1 MGGGRNIVYILV
13 VLLLFALVSQAI
25 ISVKLLELRVQVSH
39 DRLFNY
45 ELSSRVLKARFRQM
59 IASQNETRNDSFK
72 NEIKRNLLE
81 STIMNEVNPQALE
94 GGALETVGMAVIN
107 SVRLLS
113 LKPLL
118 ELRENQETLTR
129 IKYAFFME
137 RNRRYDVAVERYAEL
152 EERLGDSGEM
162 AGFVSLHH
170 GFCLAITGENEA
182 ALTKLEST
190 RDTFPGTH
198 YAETAILLINILLE
212 GERRREIIESEGL
225 SDLERA
231 RALFREALWSD
242 ALELFQKIGEQNLA
256 PYDRYRLN
264 RSLEETGQIKPAIQ
278 GYIAIVSARRDA
290 AAVREAN
297 RRLLL
302 LGTFNG
308 AGARVREYAESN
320 AAELGDETA
329 LVEIKEAAEELREAV
344 VIEEIKTAAESG
356 EETGLEDLAK
366 QLEENIVL
374 DAPLQQMARPLIP
387 GPGTPPGGQAR
398 GAYRIP
404 DLSAL
409 ALDLPAR
416 VQIETSGRLMIEF
429 RDGRRIRAR
438 SVDFQGA
445 ELAIQG
451 DFPSRV
457 PASVVRRVG
466 LFDSEGRPVTSD
478 PSVGAAPGSA
488 EADGIRVM
496 NNQGVREDEN
506 NDGAWRIEV
515 DAAAGVLRIYGAGAT
530 ETRTLPLS
538 EVGKLESP

>member
-1 MGGGRNIVYILV
+1 MGGGRNILYILV
-13 VLLLFALVSQAI
+13 VLLIFALVSQAI

-59 IASQNETRNDSFK
+59 VASQNQSRNDSFK

-94 GGALETVGMAVIN
+94 SGALETVGMAVIN

-152 EERLGDSGEM
+152 EDRLGQSGEM

-170 GFCLAITGENEA
+170 GFCLAITGETEPA
-182 ALTKLEST
+182 IAKLEST

-212 GERRREIIESEGL
+212 GERRREIIEGEGL

-242 ALELFQKIGEQNLA
+242 ALDLFQKIGENNLA

-278 GYIAIVSARRDA
+278 GYIGIVGARRDP
-290 AAVREAN
+290 AAVRDAN

-308 AGARVREYAESN
+308 AGARVREYAETN
-320 AAELGDETA
+320 AAELGDDTA
-329 LVEIKEAAEELREAV
+329 LVEIKEAAEELRSSV
-344 VIEEIKTAAESG
+344 VIDEIKEAAESG
-356 EETGLEDLAK
+356 EDTGLEDLAQ

-387 GPGTPPGGQAR
+387 GPGQPPGGNAR
-398 GAYRIP
+398 EVYRIP
-404 DLSAL
+404 DLSSLAL
-409 ALDLPAR
+409 ALPEP
-416 VQIETSGRLMIEF
+416 VQIDDSGRLMVEF

-438 SVDFQGA
+438 SVVFLKT
-445 ELAIQG
+445 ELEIEG

-457 PASVVRRVG
+457 PVTVVRSVG
-466 LFDSEGRPVTSD
+466 LFDDRGQPVAADPAGDSSGRIQLVPGD
-478 PSVGAAPGSA
+478 PGAA
-488 EADGIRVM
+488 RLT
-496 NNQGVREDEN
+496 
-506 NDGAWRIEV
+506 AWRIEV
-515 DAAAGVLRIYGAGAT
+515 DAAAGVLLIYASGQAQAQRI
-530 ETRTLPLS
+530 EMQ
-538 EVGKLESP
+538 EIQKLESP

>member
-1 MGGGRNIVYILV
+1 MGGGRNIIYILV

-59 IASQNETRNDSFK
+59 IASQNESRNDSFK

-81 STIMNEVNPQALE
+81 STIMNEVNPQAFE
-94 GGALETVGMAVIN
+94 SGALESVGMAVIN

-113 LKPLL
+113 LRPLL
-118 ELRENQETLTR
+118 ELRENQATLTR

-137 RNRRYDVAVERYAEL
+137 RNRRYDVAVQRYAEL
-152 EERLGDSGEM
+152 EDRLDNAGEM
-162 AGFVSLHH
+162 AGFVALHH
-170 GFCLAITGENEA
+170 GFCLAITGETDA

-231 RALFREALWSD
+231 RALFGEALWSD
-242 ALELFQKIGEQNLA
+242 ALELFQKIGEQKLA

-264 RSLEETGQIKPAIQ
+264 RALEETGQIKPAIQ
-278 GYIAIVSARRDA
+278 GYIAIVSARRDP

-329 LVEIKEAAEELREAV
+329 LVEIKEAAAELRAAV

-356 EETGLEDLAK
+356 EDSGLVDLAQ

-374 DAPLQQMARPLIP
+374 DAPLQQMSRPLIP
-387 GPGTPPGGQAR
+387 GPGQPPGGVAR
-398 GAYRIP
+398 QTYRVP
-404 DLSAL
+404 DLSSL
-409 ALDLPAR
+409 ALGLPAR
-416 VQIETSGRLMIEF
+416 VQIEDSGRLMVEF

-438 SVDFQGA
+438 SVAFVGG
-445 ELAIQG
+445 EVEIEG
-451 DFPSRV
+451 EFPARV
-457 PASVVRRVG
+457 PATVVRRVG
-466 LFDSEGRPVTSD
+466 LFDLKGEPVTAD
-478 PSVGAAPGSA
+478 PAGTNAEDQGSPI
-488 EADGIRVM
+488 GRIRITR
-496 NNQGVREDEN
+496 GGDASTKLE
-506 NDGAWRIEV
+506 AWRIDV
-515 DAAAGVLRIYGAGAT
+515 DAGAGVLVIYAT
-530 ETRTLPLS
+530 GGGEART
-538 EVGKLESP
+538 VQIDDIQKLESP

>member
-1 MGGGRNIVYILV
+1 MGGGRNLIYILI

-59 IASQNETRNDSFK
+59 IVDESGSSNDRFK

-94 GGALETVGMAVIN
+94 AGTLESVGMAVIN

-118 ELRENQETLTR
+118 DLRENQKILTR

-152 EERLGDSGEM
+152 APLLKAGGEM

-170 GFCLAITGENEA
+170 GFCLAITGEVEP
-182 ALTKLEST
+182 ALKILEDT
-190 RDTFPGTH
+190 RDRFPGTH

-212 GERRREIIESEGL
+212 GERRREVIEGEGL

-231 RALFREALWSD
+231 RALFREALYSD
-242 ALELFQKIGEQNLA
+242 ALKLFQNIGEPRLA

-264 RSLEETGQIKPAIQ
+264 RSLEETGQIKSAIQ
-278 GYIAIVSARRDA
+278 GYIGIVNARRDA
-290 AAVREAN
+290 AAVRDAN

-308 AGARVREYAESN
+308 AGARVREYAETN
-320 AAELGDETA
+320 AAELGDDVA
-329 LVEIKEAAEELREAV
+329 LVEIKEAAEEMREAV
-344 VIEEIKTAAESG
+344 VIEEIKEATEDAKATGEDSG
-356 EETGLEDLAK
+356 LADLAA

-374 DAPLQQMARPLIP
+374 EAPLQQMPRPLVP
-387 GPGTPPGGQAR
+387 AAGTALAEAQSPR
-398 GAYRIP
+398 GFRLP
-404 DLSAL
+404 DLAAL
-409 ALDLPAR
+409 VLEAPPA
-416 VQIETSGRLMIEF
+416 VQIADSGRLMIQF
-429 RDGRRIRAR
+429 RDGRQMRALRIQFRGDAVEVEGDVPAR
-438 SVDFQGA
+438 LPRTEVQRIAVYDRRGEVFSSAAELKAQDRMRLKGDVPEGAAEQGVIWQLTMDPVTGELLIYGEGA
-445 ELAIQG
+445 EAL
-451 DFPSRV
+451 RV
-457 PASVVRRVG
+457 SNPGG
-466 LFDSEGRPVTSD
+466 LE
-478 PSVGAAPGSA
+478 
-488 EADGIRVM
+488 
-496 NNQGVREDEN
+496 
-506 NDGAWRIEV
+506 
-515 DAAAGVLRIYGAGAT
+515 
-530 ETRTLPLS
+530 
-538 EVGKLESP
+538 LESP